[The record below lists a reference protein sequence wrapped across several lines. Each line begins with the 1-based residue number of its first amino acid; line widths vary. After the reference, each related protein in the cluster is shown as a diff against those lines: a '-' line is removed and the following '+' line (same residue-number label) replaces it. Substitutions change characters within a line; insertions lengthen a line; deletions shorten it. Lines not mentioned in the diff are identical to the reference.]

1 MTAHEPTPTA
11 EHTDAVARVVA
22 GLLDDFDTVMNV
34 RAESREV
41 ARRLLTSTDPAVHL
55 ALVDALVRA
64 GVIAEE
70 TYVDWCD
77 HEDRDPWEPG
87 QWIKCGQ
94 PADHRGEHKDGC
106 SGHRWPRRPDP
117 PRRAGADMKEM
128 ATDDIATSVH
138 GLMSRSHAETGG

>member
-1 MTAHEPTPTA
+1 MIAPEPTPTA
-11 EHTDAVARVVA
+11 EHIDAVARA
-22 GLLDDFDTVMNV
+22 IHGQSCG
-34 RAESREV
+34 RCREPRYSDILT
-41 ARRLLTSTDPAVHL
+41 ARHLLTSTDPAVHL
-55 ALVDALVRA
+55 ALADALVRA

>member
-70 TYVDWCD
+70 TYV
-77 HEDRDPWEPG
+77 R
-87 QWIKCGQ
+87 
-94 PADHRGEHKDGC
+94 
-106 SGHRWPRRPDP
+106 
-117 PRRAGADMKEM
+117 RRAARCDRAHGATLDRG
-128 ATDDIATSVH
+128 H
-138 GLMSRSHAETGG
+138 P

>member
-1 MTAHEPTPTA
+1 MTAPEPTPTA

-77 HEDRDPWEPG
+77 HEDREVAP
-87 QWIKCGQ
+87 C
-94 PADHRGEHKDGC
+94 
-106 SGHRWPRRPDP
+106 
-117 PRRAGADMKEM
+117 
-128 ATDDIATSVH
+128 
-138 GLMSRSHAETGG
+138 